1 MPTGADAI
9 WQWVWRAAPIGL
21 VFLAG
26 FLAIRYMTR
35 MPGRSYQGV
44 LEPLPEHELALR
56 DQLKAHIVML
66 AGTIGNL
73 LRYQALNAAAGYISQ
88 QFREMGYTVREQAF
102 VVEGKTVKNLE
113 AELPGKSRP
122 KEIILFGAHY
132 DSVIGSP
139 GANDNA
145 TGVAALLA
153 LARFDNEYCFA
164 RTARLV
170 A

>member
-66 AGTIGNL
+66 AGTIGERNL
-73 LRYQALNAAAGYISQ
+73 LRYRTLNSSPGYIKQ
-88 QFREMGYTVREQAF
+88 QFQENGYTLREQNF
-102 VVEGKTVKNLE
+102 MVERNTVKN
-113 AELPGKSRP
+113 
-122 KEIILFGAHY
+122 F
-132 DSVIGSP
+132 
-139 GANDNA
+139 
-145 TGVAALLA
+145 
-153 LARFDNEYCFA
+153 
-164 RTARLV
+164 
-170 A
+170 

>member
-66 AGTIGNL
+66 AGTIGGGDL
-73 LRYQALNAAAGYISQ
+73 LRYQALHAAAGYISQ
-88 QFREMGYTVREQAF
+88 QFRAKGYTVRGQAL
-102 VVEGKTVKNLE
+102 VGEGKNLKNLE
-113 AELPGKSRP
+113 ARMPGKAHP
-122 KEIILFGAHY
+122 KEINLFGAHY
-132 DSVIGSP
+132 RS
-139 GANDNA
+139 
-145 TGVAALLA
+145 
-153 LARFDNEYCFA
+153 E
-164 RTARLV
+164 
-170 A
+170 

>member
-26 FLAIRYMTR
+26 FLAIRYMTG

-66 AGTIGNL
+66 AGTIGEGEL
-73 LRYQALNAAAGYISQ
+73 LCYQALNGAPGHNNQ
-88 QFREMGYTVREQAF
+88 QLRGKGYTVRGQ
-102 VVEGKTVKNLE
+102 
-113 AELPGKSRP
+113 
-122 KEIILFGAHY
+122 
-132 DSVIGSP
+132 
-139 GANDNA
+139 
-145 TGVAALLA
+145 ALLG
-153 LARFDNEYCFA
+153 E
-164 RTARLV
+164 
-170 A
+170 

>member
-26 FLAIRYMTR
+26 FLAIRYMTG

-66 AGTIGNL
+66 AGTIGGGKL
-73 LRYQALNAAAGYISQ
+73 LSYPALNAAAGYIKPQ
-88 QFREMGYTVREQAF
+88 VREKGYTVRAQA
-102 VVEGKTVKNLE
+102 VLVEGKNRK
-113 AELPGKSRP
+113 
-122 KEIILFGAHY
+122 
-132 DSVIGSP
+132 
-139 GANDNA
+139 
-145 TGVAALLA
+145 
-153 LARFDNEYCFA
+153 
-164 RTARLV
+164 
-170 A
+170 